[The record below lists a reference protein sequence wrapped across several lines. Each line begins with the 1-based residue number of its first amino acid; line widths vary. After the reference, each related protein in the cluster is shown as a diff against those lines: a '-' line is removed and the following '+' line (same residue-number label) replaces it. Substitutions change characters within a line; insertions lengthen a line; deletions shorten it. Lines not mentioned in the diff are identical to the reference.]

1 MFWLYRFTIQ
11 NNVLFTYRFFSK
23 KKQPGVFQIVQ
34 TVIKIQE
41 SYEKQFNTWDWT
53 YGQSPEY
60 TVERNVRYPA
70 GKISTYANVENSV
83 IKSVKIYG
91 DFFGIG
97 DVSDIE
103 DLLVGVPYEYEDVLA
118 KLKTI
123 DTTHYFSRMT
133 TEEVAKAIVA

>member
-1 MFWLYRFTIQ
+1 MTEYP
-11 NNVLFTYRFFSK
+11 FFLEDELA
-23 KKQPGVFQIVQ
+23 
-34 TVIKIQE
+34 KIQE

-53 YGQSPEY
+53 YGQS
-60 TVERNVRYPA
+60 TRIHSERNVRYPA
-70 GKISTYANVENSV
+70 GKISTYANVENSI

-103 DLLVGVPYEYEDVLA
+103 DLLVGIPTRIDTLPSQ
-118 KLKTI
+118 TI
-123 DTTHYFSRMT
+123 DTTHYFTGMT